1 MHFIFKLQWSL
12 ILIRIINWIFDKN
25 MFYYLLNNSFLWV
38 KIWVKY
44 IYNVEIYFTRGKP
57 EFISMVIE

>member
-1 MHFIFKLQWSL
+1 MEPHTHEDNKLVITL
-12 ILIRIINWIFDKN
+12 GWIFDKN

-57 EFISMVIE
+57 EFISMIIEW